1 MLSSL
6 ALWQTSHGGAALG
19 MLYLALCSAPQTM
32 AACAATAGT
41 LAELGLLR
49 RDLEMLRTGT
59 VAASVI
65 LAGWASVHFVFGS
78 NLPATKS
85 ESIVGFIGFADL
97 WKSFQRGVLDA
108 FVTLMMSMLL
118 LAGAFFL
125 IARGRREGRSEYAL
139 LGWLCFAGIVGTSI
153 ALQGMR
159 SADRFHVA
167 VTAHAILIMPVCAGG
182 LVTMLRSLEGTP
194 PSGFGAI
201 HRRHHDGSAFS
212 DHASGL
218 AAARTLEFTKPR

>member
-1 MLSSL
+1 
-6 ALWQTSHGGAALG
+6 
-19 MLYLALCSAPQTM
+19 M

-97 WKSFQRGVLDA
+97 WKSFQHGVLDA

-118 LAGAFFL
+118 LAGAFF
-125 IARGRREGRSEYAL
+125 
-139 LGWLCFAGIVGTSI
+139 
-153 ALQGMR
+153 
-159 SADRFHVA
+159 
-167 VTAHAILIMPVCAGG
+167 
-182 LVTMLRSLEGTP
+182 
-194 PSGFGAI
+194 
-201 HRRHHDGSAFS
+201 
-212 DHASGL
+212 
-218 AAARTLEFTKPR
+218 